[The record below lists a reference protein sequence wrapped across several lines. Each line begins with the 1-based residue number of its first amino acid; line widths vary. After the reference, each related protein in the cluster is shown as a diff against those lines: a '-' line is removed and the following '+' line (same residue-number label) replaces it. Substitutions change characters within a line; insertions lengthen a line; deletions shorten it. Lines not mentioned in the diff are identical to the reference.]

1 MDTPTRGLQLWTGN
15 SEISPFQYLLLWVF
29 NETTWA
35 NEYENDNK
43 YGCSKT
49 KAFKMLVILNIFTAI
64 ATGGIRKL
72 PVCDLTIVCELA
84 DESFVAVWF
93 KVTKVARPTED

>member
-1 MDTPTRGLQLWTGN
+1 
-15 SEISPFQYLLLWVF
+15 
-29 NETTWA
+29 
-35 NEYENDNK
+35 
-43 YGCSKT
+43 
-49 KAFKMLVILNIFTAI
+49 MLVILNIFTAI